1 MFSALRA
8 QDGVTVAKSIEFKDR
23 FMNMGAQLVR
33 QVRRRACAEGWA
45 APRVLRPAA
54 PRPTCSSPRT
64 LPLQVASKTND
75 VAGDGTTT
83 ATVLAR
89 AIFSEGCKSVAAGL
103 NPMDLRRGM
112 TLAVDKVLAHLKS
125 QSIKITSSAEISQ
138 VGTISANG
146 DREVGDLLARAMEKV
161 GKEGVITVQDG
172 RTLHDEL
179 ETVEGMKF
187 DRGYISPYFVND
199 PKTQKVELE
208 DAYILLVSGASCACA
223 RRRLLCCARLTS
235 LLPSPPSRHYRP
247 PSPLSR
253 ARSQVEKK
261 VSTLASILPILE
273 AVLRENKPLLIIAED
288 VESEALASLVL
299 NKLRGGLKVCAVKAP
314 GFGDNRKANLQ
325 DIAELTGGTVISE
338 EIGLKLETTTME
350 HLGRA
355 KKVSVGK
362 DDTLIMHGAGA
373 KEAIAERCD
382 MLREMVDKTTSE
394 YEKEKLQERLAKLSG
409 GIAVIRV
416 GGSSEV
422 EMGEKKDRIT
432 DALCATRAAVEEGI
446 VPGGGVALLNASKT
460 LDALAKAAT
469 NQDMRVGVEII
480 QRAIRR
486 PLQAIAYNAGVAGD
500 VIVGK
505 LLEQGDARLGY
516 DAATG
521 KYVDMIK
528 AGIIDPTKV
537 VRSALQDAASVAALM
552 TTTEAAV
559 AELPAEPQQGGGGG
573 GGGRGMGG
581 GMGGMDF

>member
-1 MFSALRA
+1 
-8 QDGVTVAKSIEFKDR
+8 
-23 FMNMGAQLVR
+23 MGAQLVR
-33 QVRRRACAEGWA
+33 QV
-45 APRVLRPAA
+45 
-54 PRPTCSSPRT
+54 
-64 LPLQVASKTND
+64 ASKTND
-75 VAGDGTTT
+75 TAGDGTTT

-112 TLAVDKVLAHLKS
+112 MAAVESVVKNLKA
-125 QSIKITSSAEISQ
+125 QSVKITSSEEIAQ
-138 VGTISANG
+138 VATISANG
-146 DREVGDLLARAMEKV
+146 DVEVGRLIASAMEKV

-179 ETVEGMKF
+179 EVVEGMKF

-199 PKTQKVELE
+199 PKTQKVELD
-208 DAYILLVSGASCACA
+208 DAYILLVE
-223 RRRLLCCARLTS
+223 R
-235 LLPSPPSRHYRP
+235 
-247 PSPLSR
+247 
-253 ARSQVEKK
+253 K
-261 VSTLASILPILE
+261 VSTLQSVLAILE
-273 AVLRENKPLLIIAED
+273 AVVRENKPLLIIAED

-338 EIGLKLETTTME
+338 EIGLKLETATLE

-355 KKVSVGK
+355 KKVTVGK
-362 DDTLIMHGAGA
+362 EDTLVMHGAGT
-373 KEAIAERCD
+373 KEAITERCE
-382 MLREMVDKTTSE
+382 MLREMMEKTTSE

-409 GIAVIRV
+409 GVAVLRV
-416 GGSSEV
+416 GGASEV

-446 VPGGGVALLNASKT
+446 VPGGGIALLNASKS
-460 LDALAKAAT
+460 LDELAKGAS
-469 NQDMRVGVEII
+469 NQDVRVGIEII

-505 LLEQGDARLGY
+505 LLEQSDPRLGY
-516 DAATG
+516 DAATA

-537 VRSALQDAASVAALM
+537 VRSALQDASSVAALM

-559 AELPAEPQQGGGGG
+559 AELPAEPAHNHSHG

-581 GMGGMDF
+581 MGGMDF

>member
-1 MFSALRA
+1 MYRLQPFFRRVLRLPQGAAWAAAWASGSSSTAFLPLADASAALRLTYPV

-23 FMNMGAQLVR
+23 FQNMGAQLVR
-33 QVRRRACAEGWA
+33 
-45 APRVLRPAA
+45 
-54 PRPTCSSPRT
+54 
-64 LPLQVASKTND
+64 QVASKTND

-112 TLAVDKVLAHLKS
+112 HLAVDAVVKHLRG
-125 QSIKITSSAEISQ
+125 QSVKISSSEEIAQ
-138 VGTISANG
+138 VATISANG
-146 DREVGDLLARAMEKV
+146 DKDVGRLLASAMEKV

-172 RTLHDEL
+172 RAMFDEL

-199 PKTQKVELE
+199 PKTQKAEFD
-208 DAYILLVSGASCACA
+208 DAYLL
-223 RRRLLCCARLTS
+223 L
-235 LLPSPPSRHYRP
+235 
-247 PSPLSR
+247 
-253 ARSQVEKK
+253 VEKK

-273 AVLRENKPLLIIAED
+273 ACMRENKPLVLVAED

-299 NKLRGGLKVCAVKAP
+299 NKLRAGLKVCAVKAP

-338 EIGLKLETTTME
+338 EVGLKLETATLE

-355 KKVSVGK
+355 KKVSVSK
-362 DDTLIMHGAGA
+362 DDTLIMHGAGS
-373 KEAIAERCD
+373 KEAITERCE
-382 MLREMVDKTTSE
+382 MLREMVEKTTSE

-416 GGSSEV
+416 GGASEV

-446 VPGGGVALLNASKT
+446 VPGGGVALLNASKI
-460 LDALAKAAT
+460 LDEVAAGAP
-469 NQDMRVGVEII
+469 NQDVRVGVEII

-486 PLQAIAYNAGVAGD
+486 PLQVRT
-500 VIVGK
+500 
-505 LLEQGDARLGY
+505 LLSAADAH
-516 DAATG
+516 
-521 KYVDMIK
+521 
-528 AGIIDPTKV
+528 
-537 VRSALQDAASVAALM
+537 
-552 TTTEAAV
+552 
-559 AELPAEPQQGGGGG
+559 
-573 GGGRGMGG
+573 
-581 GMGGMDF
+581 

>member
-1 MFSALRA
+1 
-8 QDGVTVAKSIEFKDR
+8 
-23 FMNMGAQLVR
+23 MGAQLVR
-33 QVRRRACAEGWA
+33 
-45 APRVLRPAA
+45 
-54 PRPTCSSPRT
+54 
-64 LPLQVASKTND
+64 QVASKTND

-112 TLAVDKVLAHLKS
+112 MTAVESVVKNLKS
-125 QSIKITSSAEISQ
+125 QSLKITSSEEIAQ
-138 VGTISANG
+138 VATISANG
-146 DREVGDLLARAMEKV
+146 DVEVGRLLANAMEKV
-161 GKEGVITVQDG
+161 GKEGVITIQDG

-179 ETVEGMKF
+179 EVVEGMKF

-208 DAYILLVSGASCACA
+208 DAYILLV
-223 RRRLLCCARLTS
+223 
-235 LLPSPPSRHYRP
+235 
-247 PSPLSR
+247 
-253 ARSQVEKK
+253 EKK
-261 VSTLASILPILE
+261 ISSLQSILAILE
-273 AVLRENKPLLIIAED
+273 AVVRENRPLLIIAED

-325 DIAELTGGTVISE
+325 DIAELTAGTVISE
-338 EIGLKLETTTME
+338 EVGLKLETTTIE
-350 HLGRA
+350 QLGRA
-355 KKVSVGK
+355 KKVTVGK
-362 DDTLIMHGAGA
+362 DDTLVMHGAGT
-373 KEAIAERCD
+373 KEAIQERCD
-382 MLREMVDKTTSE
+382 MLREMMEKTTSE

-409 GIAVIRV
+409 GVAVLRV
-416 GGSSEV
+416 GGASEV

-446 VPGGGVALLNASKT
+446 VPGGGIALLNASKQ
-460 LDALAKAAT
+460 LDELAKSAS
-469 NQDMRVGVEII
+469 NQDVRVGIEII

-486 PLQAIAYNAGVAGD
+486 PLQAISYNAGVAGD

-505 LLEQGDARLGY
+505 LLEQNDPRLGY
-516 DAATG
+516 DAATA

-559 AELPAEPQQGGGGG
+559 AELPAEPVAHSHGPP

-581 GMGGMDF
+581 MGGMDF